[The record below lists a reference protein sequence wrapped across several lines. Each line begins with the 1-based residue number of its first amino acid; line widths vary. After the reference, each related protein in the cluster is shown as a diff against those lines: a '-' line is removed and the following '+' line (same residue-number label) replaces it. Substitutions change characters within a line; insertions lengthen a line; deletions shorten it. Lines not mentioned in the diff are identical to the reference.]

1 MTTPAIDIRSLRVDY
16 GDFVAVDDLSL
27 TVPPGEV
34 FGLVGPNGA
43 GKTSTFRVITTLM
56 EPTYGEVI
64 LDGDIRQACQGH
76 NVAPDGGKNNPYTVD
91 HKNHPG
97 LFNASGH
104 IGLLGHGAGIMFR
117 NIRIKELPAAKTKK

>member
-1 MTTPAIDIRSLRVDY
+1 MNFRCR
-16 GDFVAVDDLSL
+16 
-27 TVPPGEV
+27 
-34 FGLVGPNGA
+34 A
-43 GKTSTFRVITTLM
+43 GKTRRSAA
-56 EPTYGEVI
+56 G
-64 LDGDIRQACQGH
+64 ACQGH

-104 IGLLGHGAGIMFR
+104 IGLLGHGAGIKFR

>member
-1 MTTPAIDIRSLRVDY
+1 MFCNLGLRAALTLRP
-16 GDFVAVDDLSL
+16 GDRGS
-27 TVPPGEV
+27 PPSGC
-34 FGLVGPNGA
+34 LVQ
-43 GKTSTFRVITTLM
+43 F
-56 EPTYGEVI
+56 
-64 LDGDIRQACQGH
+64 RQACQGH

-104 IGLLGHGAGIMFR
+104 IGLLGHGAGIKFR